1 MKPLLRLTFPKR
13 ATSEQRTKKDMTN
26 ITSILT
32 KAEIHALLWK
42 GRRKMM
48 GQNIFHFT
56 LKNNMR
62 DDLKAARED
71 ATNAE
76 VRCEELADKNCEL
89 LSDIDAFKETIEE
102 LKEEIQQKEK
112 LTEGNYEEDKPN

>member
-13 ATSEQRTKKDMTN
+13 ATSEQKTKKDMTN

-48 GQNIFHFT
+48 GQIFFT
-56 LKNNMR
+56 SL
-62 DDLKAARED
+62 
-71 ATNAE
+71 
-76 VRCEELADKNCEL
+76 
-89 LSDIDAFKETIEE
+89 
-102 LKEEIQQKEK
+102 
-112 LTEGNYEEDKPN
+112 

>member
-56 LKNNMR
+56 LKNNIKVKVITNGWKQNIQNQDR
-62 DDLKAARED
+62 YITYKNS
-71 ATNAE
+71 ATINT
-76 VRCEELADKNCEL
+76 N
-89 LSDIDAFKETIEE
+89 SI
-102 LKEEIQQKEK
+102 
-112 LTEGNYEEDKPN
+112 